1 MSSLL
6 CLTTDSSSNIV
17 SDGSNYYTF
26 NDETTYD
33 STRTYGLY
41 DGTYTL
47 KNISQSHPLAIL
59 NNDVS
64 NSITYTPNNIT
75 PITIYV
81 YSPSQTGYDD
91 GYYKFATS
99 TGEID
104 ISNDFLF
111 MRNKT
116 YIFEASGE
124 FSLYP
129 FRIYHNN
136 SYTSAIS
143 QNGEQLL
150 FTIQYNQDSNIFYQ
164 CTNDS
169 NMSGNL
175 TLSTKT
181 LTGTTS
187 DGTYDFYYGDVDV
200 NVTGD
205 FNEVSI
211 YCYYHG
217 YMGGENLF
225 KYSSDCDTTNET
237 TNNTC
242 DVVSFYNNGNL
253 FINNQPFKSIDSSLY
268 LNNKK
273 SSCNVISS
281 NGKHNSY
288 ERYLLKKKNS
298 M

>member
-6 CLTTDSSSNIV
+6 CLTTESVSNIV
-17 SDGSNYYTF
+17 SNGSNYYYTF
-26 NDETTYD
+26 NGETTYN
-33 STRTYGLY
+33 SSRTYGLY
-41 DGTYTL
+41 NGTYTL
-47 KNISQSHPLAIL
+47 KNISESHPMAIL

-64 NSITYTPNNIT
+64 NSITYSPNNIT

-81 YSPSQTGYDD
+81 YSPGIYDD

-104 ISNDFLF
+104 ILNDFLF

-124 FSLYP
+124 FTSHP

-150 FTIQYNQDSNIFYQ
+150 FTIQSEQDSNIYYQ
-164 CTNDS
+164 CTNHIND
-169 NMSGNL
+169 MSGNL

-200 NVTGD
+200 NIAGD
-205 FNEVSI
+205 FNEVSV
-211 YCYYHG
+211 YCYYHN
-217 YMGGENLF
+217 YMGGENLLQ
-225 KYSSDCDTTNET
+225 YSTDCNTTS
-237 TNNTC
+237 NTC
-242 DVVSFYNNGNL
+242 DVASFYNSGTL

-273 SSCNVISS
+273 STCNVISS